1 MLCGIDEAGR
11 GPIAGDLVVAGCILK
26 SDIEGLA
33 DSKQLS
39 EKKREELFELI
50 IQNATYHIV
59 RHSPQLIDELGLSTC
74 MRNSLEEIIKHLQ
87 AKRYL
92 FDGNTSFGVVGLETM
107 IKADTKVA
115 EVSAASILAKV
126 TRDRS
131 MKEAA
136 KLYPQYG
143 FEKHKG
149 YITKY
154 HVEKIKEFGYCEI
167 HRKSYKVKALEEFNQ
182 QRLEQPLPFFA

>member
-11 GPIAGDLVVAGCILK
+11 GPIAGDLVVAGVILK
-26 SDIEGLA
+26 KEIKGLA

-39 EKKREELFELI
+39 AKKREQLFDLI
-50 IQNATYHIV
+50 VENTTYHIV
-59 RHSPQLIDELGLSTC
+59 KHSAQLIDELGLSQC
-74 MRNSLEEIIKHLQ
+74 MRNSLEEIVATLRADK
-87 AKRYL
+87 YL
-92 FDGNTSFGVVGLETM
+92 FDGNTSFGVAGLETM

-131 MKEAA
+131 MVEMA
-136 KLYPQYG
+136 KLYPQYD

-149 YITKY
+149 YITKL
-154 HVEKIKEFGYCEI
+154 HVEKIKEFGYCKI
-167 HRKSYKVKALEEFNQ
+167 HRKSYKVKALEGLNRQ
-182 QRLEQPLPFFA
+182 LEVQPLPFFA

>member
-11 GPIAGDLVVAGCILK
+11 GPIAGDLVVAGVILK
-26 SDIEGLA
+26 KEIKGLA

-39 EKKREELFELI
+39 AKKREQLFDLI
-50 IQNATYHIV
+50 VENTTYHIV
-59 RHSPQLIDELGLSTC
+59 KHSAQLIDELGLSQC
-74 MRNSLEEIIKHLQ
+74 MKNSLEEIVATLHADK
-87 AKRYL
+87 YL
-92 FDGNTSFGVVGLETM
+92 FDGNTSFGVARLETM

-131 MKEAA
+131 MVEMA
-136 KLYPQYG
+136 KLYPQYD

-149 YITKY
+149 YITKL
-154 HVEKIKEFGYCEI
+154 HVEKIKEFGYCKI
-167 HRKSYKVKALEEFNQ
+167 HRKSYKVKALEGLNRQ
-182 QRLEQPLPFFA
+182 LEVQPLPFFA

>member
-11 GPIAGDLVVAGCILK
+11 GPIAGDLVVAGVILK
-26 SDIEGLA
+26 KEIKGLA

-39 EKKREELFELI
+39 AKKREQLFDLI
-50 IQNATYHIV
+50 VENTTYHIV
-59 RHSPQLIDELGLSTC
+59 KHSAQLIDELGLSQC
-74 MRNSLEEIIKHLQ
+74 MRNSLEEIVATLRADK
-87 AKRYL
+87 YL
-92 FDGNTSFGVVGLETM
+92 FDGNTSFGVTRLETM

-131 MKEAA
+131 MVEMA
-136 KLYPQYG
+136 KLYPQYD

-149 YITKY
+149 YITKL
-154 HVEKIKEFGYCEI
+154 HVEKIKEFGYCKI
-167 HRKSYKVKALEEFNQ
+167 HRKSYKVKALEGLNRQ
-182 QRLEQPLPFFA
+182 LEVQPLPFFA